1 MRVARSRLESR
12 LAAQGHSGEASAAAL
27 RSLRWWLD
35 ARAAAARRRSRLA
48 VGSTL
53 LAVGPG
59 RVELAP
65 IEIPLAGVGELT
77 VEIDAS
83 VVSPG
88 TERAQYLRL
97 PNAQLDFPY
106 RPGYSGAGRVVAVG
120 RKVESFKPGD
130 AVALPRVSHAS
141 LVTVPAASAYP
152 VPTGVRLEE
161 AAFVYLAMISGYGV
175 RRASFEPGAP
185 LGIVGTGPIGALAH
199 RLAALA
205 GAGPT
210 TVIAASRTRER
221 VAQVSGADRFL
232 IADDHEQIDGLE
244 LPVVIEATGAPAAF
258 ATAVAAAAEG
268 GRIVLLGSTRGESEF
283 SLLEVRR
290 KQLEIVGAH
299 ISALAA
305 EAKASAGDPF
315 RELAEAFLSALAAG
329 KIRVDD
335 LAEVVADPR
344 EAATLY
350 RRLAIDPTV
359 VGARFDW
366 TLLPA
371 DERRRP
377 GRLLARPDLRPQGL
391 DPEAHPLPAPIGAA
405 PTLARTQPST
415 PRLRIGLLGCGE
427 IGAQNARAI
436 ADARNCELVASF
448 DPAIQLAQDVVER
461 FGGVTCRSADELLAA
476 ELDAVL
482 IATPH
487 HLHASQAVQAIES
500 GLHVMV
506 EKPLARNSQ
515 EANEMVEAARAHG
528 VLLSVCFPFRYEAH
542 AVAAR
547 RLIQAGA
554 LGETTGALITYASDK
569 PPSYWLGGYSN
580 RSSMPWRASREL
592 AGGGVLIMNLCHYL
606 DLVRHVAGL
615 EADTVT
621 AFVDESADDDRVEE
635 TVAVAVRYENGAVGS
650 MFGCSALRG
659 GAFSELRIWGEAGH
673 VLLEPQPRVYTLRAL
688 DGVTAGRWHELPE
701 PGPENVRTTYVE
713 RFAEAVRAGT
723 AAEVPAEDGLVVQAL
738 MDAAY
743 ESARR
748 RGQPVRPADMVAPAL
763 L

>member
-12 LAAQGHSGEASAAAL
+12 LAAQGHSGEATAAAV

-35 ARAAAARRRSRLA
+35 ARAAAARRRSGLA
-48 VGSTL
+48 VGSTVV
-53 LAVGPG
+53 ATGPG
-59 RVELAP
+59 RVELVP
-65 IEIPLAGVGELT
+65 IEVPLAGVGELT
-77 VEIDAS
+77 VEIDTT

-120 RKVESFKPGD
+120 RKVENFKLGD
-130 AVALPRVSHAS
+130 NVAVPRVSHTS
-141 LVTVPAASAYP
+141 LVTVSAASAYHVP
-152 VPTGVRLEE
+152 VGVPLED

-175 RRASFEPGAP
+175 RRALLEHGAP

-221 VAQVSGADRFL
+221 VAQASGADRFL
-232 IADDHEQIDGLE
+232 TANDNEEIGALE
-244 LPVVIEATGAPAAF
+244 VPVVIEATGAPAAF
-258 ATAVAAAAEG
+258 ATAVAAVARG

-283 SLLEVRR
+283 SLLDVRQKR
-290 KQLEIVGAH
+290 LEIVGAH
-299 ISALAA
+299 ISALAV
-305 EAKASAGDPF
+305 EARSVAGDPF
-315 RELAEAFLSALAAG
+315 GELAETFLSALSAG
-329 KIRVDD
+329 EIQVDD

-344 EAATLY
+344 EAAALY
-350 RRLAIDPTV
+350 RRLATDPAV

-371 DERRRP
+371 EDRRRQA
-377 GRLLARPDLRPQGL
+377 RFVARPDLRPQGL
-391 DPEAHPLPAPIGAA
+391 DPDVHPLPPPATSA
-405 PTLARTQPST
+405 LVRARTPPST
-415 PRLRIGLLGCGE
+415 FRLRIGLLGCGE

-436 ADARNCELVASF
+436 AGARNAELVACF
-448 DPAIQLAQDVVER
+448 DPAFHLAQDVADR
-461 FGGVTCRSADELLAA
+461 FGGVTCSSADELLAA

-506 EKPLARNSQ
+506 EKPLARNTQ
-515 EANEMVEAARAHG
+515 EANEMVEAARNQG
-528 VLLSVCFPFRYEAH
+528 VLLSICFPFRYEAH

-547 RLIQAGA
+547 GLIEAGA
-554 LGETTGALITYASDK
+554 LGQTTGAVINYASDK

-580 RSSMPWRASREL
+580 RSSVPWRASREL

-615 EADTVT
+615 EAETVT
-621 AFVDESADDDRVEE
+621 AVVDESADDDRVEE
-635 TVAVAVRYENGAVGS
+635 TVAVAIRYENGAVGS

-659 GAFSELRIWGEAGH
+659 AAFSQLRIWGEAGH
-673 VLLEPQPRVYTLRAL
+673 ALLEPQPRLYTLRAL

-713 RFAEAVRAGT
+713 RFAEAVHTGT
-723 AAEVPAEDGLVVQAL
+723 APDVPGEDGLVVQAL
-738 MDAAY
+738 MDAMY

-748 RGQPVRPADMVAPAL
+748 GGQPVRPVDMLAPARP
-763 L
+763 

>member
-12 LAAQGHSGEASAAAL
+12 LAAQGHSGEATAAAV

-35 ARAAAARRRSRLA
+35 ARAAAARRRSGLA
-48 VGSTL
+48 VGSTVV
-53 LAVGPG
+53 ATGPG
-59 RVELAP
+59 RVELVP
-65 IEIPLAGVGELT
+65 IEVPLAGVGELT
-77 VEIDAS
+77 VEIDTT

-120 RKVESFKPGD
+120 RKVENFKLGD
-130 AVALPRVSHAS
+130 NVAVPRVSHTS
-141 LVTVPAASAYP
+141 LVTVSAASAYHVP
-152 VPTGVRLEE
+152 VGVPLED

-175 RRASFEPGAP
+175 RRALLEHGAP

-221 VAQVSGADRFL
+221 VAQASGADRFL
-232 IADDHEQIDGLE
+232 TANDNEEIGALE
-244 LPVVIEATGAPAAF
+244 VPVVIEATGAPAAF
-258 ATAVAAAAEG
+258 ATAVAAVARG

-283 SLLEVRR
+283 SLLDVRQKR
-290 KQLEIVGAH
+290 LEIVGAH
-299 ISALAA
+299 ISALAV
-305 EAKASAGDPF
+305 EARSVAGDPF
-315 RELAEAFLSALAAG
+315 GELAETFLSALSAG
-329 KIRVDD
+329 EIQVDD

-344 EAATLY
+344 EAAALY
-350 RRLAIDPTV
+350 RRLATDPAV

-371 DERRRP
+371 EDRRRQA
-377 GRLLARPDLRPQGL
+377 RFVARPDLRPQGL
-391 DPEAHPLPAPIGAA
+391 DPDVHPLPPPATSA
-405 PTLARTQPST
+405 LVRARTPPST
-415 PRLRIGLLGCGE
+415 FRLRIGLLGCGE

-436 ADARNCELVASF
+436 AGARNAELVACF
-448 DPAIQLAQDVVER
+448 DPAFHLAQDVADR
-461 FGGVTCRSADELLAA
+461 FGGVTCSSADELLAG
-476 ELDAVL
+476 EFDAVL

-506 EKPLARNSQ
+506 EKPLARNTQ
-515 EANEMVEAARAHG
+515 EANEMVEAARNQG
-528 VLLSVCFPFRYEAH
+528 VLLSICFPFRYEAH

-547 RLIQAGA
+547 GLIEAGA
-554 LGETTGALITYASDK
+554 LGQTTGAVINYASDK

-580 RSSMPWRASREL
+580 RSSVPWRASREL
-592 AGGGVLIMNLCHYL
+592 AGCGVLIMNLCHYL

-615 EADTVT
+615 EAETVT
-621 AFVDESADDDRVEE
+621 AVVDESADDDRVEE
-635 TVAVAVRYENGAVGS
+635 TVAVAIRYENGAVGS

-659 GAFSELRIWGEAGH
+659 AAFSQLRIWGEAGH
-673 VLLEPQPRVYTLRAL
+673 ALLEPQPRLYTLRAL

-713 RFAEAVRAGT
+713 RFAEAVHTGT
-723 AAEVPAEDGLVVQAL
+723 APDVPGEDGLVVQAL
-738 MDAAY
+738 MDAMY

-748 RGQPVRPADMVAPAL
+748 GGQPVRPVDMLAPARP
-763 L
+763 

>member
-1 MRVARSRLESR
+1 LS
-12 LAAQGHSGEASAAAL
+12 
-27 RSLRWWLD
+27 WWVE
-35 ARAAAARRRSRLA
+35 ARAAAARRRSGLA
-48 VGSTL
+48 IGSTVV
-53 LAVGPG
+53 ATAPG
-59 RVELAP
+59 RVELVP
-65 IEIPLAGVGELT
+65 IEIALAGVGELT
-77 VEIDAS
+77 VELDAT

-97 PNAQLDFPY
+97 PSAQLDFPY

-120 RKVESFKPGD
+120 RKVGNFKLGD
-130 AVALPRVSHAS
+130 TVAVPRVSHSS
-141 LVTVPAASAYP
+141 LLTVSAASAYHVP
-152 VPTGVRLEE
+152 VGVPLED

-175 RRASFEPGAP
+175 RRALLEPGAP
-185 LGIVGTGPIGALAH
+185 LGIVGAGPIGSLAH

-221 VAQVSGADRFL
+221 VAQVSGAERFL
-232 IADDHEQIDGLE
+232 IANDAEEIGALE

-258 ATAVAAAAEG
+258 ATAVAAAAAG

-283 SLLEVRR
+283 SLLDVRR

-299 ISALAA
+299 ISALAV
-305 EAKASAGDPF
+305 EAKSHGGDPF
-315 RELAEAFLSALAAG
+315 GELAETFLSALAAG
-329 KIRVDD
+329 EIQVGD

-344 EAATLY
+344 EAGALY
-350 RRLAIDPTV
+350 RRLATDPAV

-366 TLLPA
+366 TLLP
-371 DERRRP
+371 DEDRRR
-377 GRLLARPDLRPQGL
+377 RVRFVARPDLRPQGL
-391 DPEAHPLPAPIGAA
+391 DPDVHPLPPPATGTSVGVPAQ
-405 PTLARTQPST
+405 RTTS
-415 PRLRIGLLGCGE
+415 RLRIGLLGCGE

-436 ADARNCELVASF
+436 AGARNAELVACF
-448 DPAIQLAQDVVER
+448 DPAFQLAEDVADR
-461 FGGVTCRSADELLAA
+461 FGGVTCRSADELVAG

-487 HLHASQAVQAIES
+487 HLHVSQAVQAIES

-506 EKPLARNSQ
+506 EKPLARNAH
-515 EANEMVEAARAHG
+515 EANEMVEAARNHG

-547 RLIQAGA
+547 GLIQAGA
-554 LGETTGALITYASDK
+554 LGETTGAVINYASDK

-580 RSSMPWRASREL
+580 RSSMPWRASRAL

-615 EADTVT
+615 EAETVT
-621 AFVDESADDDRVEE
+621 AVVDESADDDRVEE
-635 TVAVAVRYENGAVGS
+635 TVAVAIRYENGAVGS

-659 GAFSELRIWGEAGH
+659 AAFSELRIWGEAGQ
-673 VLLEPQPRVYTLRAL
+673 VLLEPRPRLYTLRAL

-713 RFAEAVRAGT
+713 RFAEAVQAGSGPD
-723 AAEVPAEDGLVVQAL
+723 VPAEDGLVVQAL
-738 MDAAY
+738 MDAMY

-748 RGQPVRPADMVAPAL
+748 GGQPVRPADMLVPAL
-763 L
+763 P